1 VVDKEKITELTNTI
15 VTYLQVSPLAQ
26 NLSLIEVLTALNIA
40 AVVYMRRSERGS
52 KDDGEK
58 GG

>member
-1 VVDKEKITELTNTI
+1 MVDKEKITELTNTI

-40 AVVYMRRSERGS
+40 AVVYMRRSERGRN
-52 KDDGEK
+52 DDGRK

>member
-1 VVDKEKITELTNTI
+1 VDKEKITELTNTI